1 MKIAFIVG
9 GFPSLSET
17 FILNQITGL
26 LDLGYEVEIFS
37 EFNPKEKKVHSDVE
51 KYRLKDRVYYI
62 LPIPYNKIKRILK
75 AFFLIIKNFHKAPLK
90 ILKSLNVFEYG
101 KAALSLRLLYF
112 LSPFLDKNFDILHS
126 HFGPNGIIGIYLKK
140 IGISGKYITSFHGYD
155 VSSFVINNGNN
166 VYKRLFLN
174 GDLFLPVSNY
184 WKRKLI
190 KLGCNEKKIII
201 HHMGINLEKFKFFEG
216 KKQSEETIR
225 ILTVGRLVEK
235 KGHEYAIKAIS
246 KIVKK
251 YNKIEYIIAGEGSL
265 RNELEELVEDL
276 HIKRYVKFLGAVE
289 QKEVLK
295 LYQQAHIFVLP
306 SVTASNGDQEG
317 IPVVLME
324 AQAAGLPIISTYH
337 TGIPEGVLDGKSGFL
352 VPERDVDALTEKLE
366 YLIEHPEIWPD
377 MGQYGRKFIEEH
389 YDMNK
394 LNRRLVEIYQN
405 LIEGKY
411 E

>member
-1 MKIAFIVG
+1 MKIAFIVSE
-9 GFPSLSET
+9 FPSLSET

-51 KYRLKDRVYYI
+51 KYRLKDRLHYM

-75 AFFLIIKNFHKAPLK
+75 AFFLIIKNFHKSPLK

-101 KAALSLRLLYF
+101 KAALSLRLLYS
-112 LSPFLDKNFDILHS
+112 LIPFLDKNIDILHC

-155 VSSFVINNGNN
+155 VNSYPKIMGEN
-166 VYKRLFLN
+166 VYNDLFN
-174 GDLFLPVSNY
+174 GGDLFTANTNFTKQQIL
-184 WKRKLI
+184 
-190 KLGCNEKKIII
+190 KLGCQEKKIIV

-276 HIKRYVKFLGAVE
+276 HIKRYVIFLGAVE

-306 SVTASNGDQEG
+306 SVTASNGDREG
-317 IPVVLME
+317 QALVIQE
-324 AQAAGLPIISTYH
+324 AQAMGLPIVSTLH
-337 TGIPEGVLDGKSGFL
+337 NGIPEGVLDGKSGFL

-377 MGQYGRKFIEEH
+377 MGQYGRKFVEEH
-389 YDMNK
+389 YDINK
-394 LNRRLVEIYQN
+394 LNQRLVEIYQN

>member
-9 GFPSLSET
+9 AFPSLSET

-51 KYRLKDRVYYI
+51 KYRLKDRVHYM
-62 LPIPYNKIKRILK
+62 LLIPYNKIKRILK
-75 AFFLIIKNFHKAPLK
+75 AIFLIIKNFHKAPLK

-101 KAALSLRLLYF
+101 KAALSLRVLYS
-112 LSPFLDKNFDILHS
+112 LIPFLNKNFDILHC

-155 VSSFVINNGNN
+155 VNSYPKIMGEN
-166 VYKRLFLN
+166 VYNDLFN
-174 GDLFLPVSNY
+174 GGDLFTANTNFTKQQIL
-184 WKRKLI
+184 KLE
-190 KLGCNEKKIII
+190 CQEKKIII
-201 HHMGINLEKFKFFEG
+201 LPVGFRIAKFKFSTRKIQHGEYI
-216 KKQSEETIR
+216 K
-225 ILTVGRLVEK
+225 ILTVGRLIEK

-251 YNKIEYIIAGEGSL
+251 YNKIEYIIAGEGYL

-317 IPVVLME
+317 QALVIQE
-324 AQAAGLPIISTYH
+324 AQAMGLPIVSTLH
-337 TGIPEGVLDGKSGFL
+337 NGIPEGVLDGKSGFL

-377 MGQYGRKFIEEH
+377 MGQYGRKFVEEY
-389 YDMNK
+389 YDINK
-394 LNRRLVEIYQN
+394 LNQRLVEIYQN
-405 LIEGKY
+405 LIESKY
-411 E
+411 

>member
-9 GFPSLSET
+9 AFPSLSET

-37 EFNPKEKKVHSDVE
+37 EFNLKEKKVHSDVE
-51 KYRLKDRVYYI
+51 KYRLKDRVHYM
-62 LPIPYNKIKRILK
+62 LLIPYNKIKRILK
-75 AFFLIIKNFHKAPLK
+75 AIFLIIKNFHKAPLK

-101 KAALSLRLLYF
+101 KAALSLRLLYS
-112 LSPFLDKNFDILHS
+112 LIPFLDKNFDILHC
-126 HFGPNGIIGIYLKK
+126 HFGTNGIIGTYLKK
-140 IGISGKYITSFHGYD
+140 IGVHAKLITIFHGYD
-155 VSSFVINNGNN
+155 MSSFVISNGNN

-174 GDLFLPVSNY
+174 GDLFLPISNY

-190 KLGCNEKKIII
+190 KLGCNEKKIIV

-235 KGHEYAIKAIS
+235 KGHKYAIQAIA
-246 KIVKK
+246 KIIKK
-251 YNKIEYIIAGEGSL
+251 YKNIEYIIAGDGPFRSKLEDL
-265 RNELEELVEDL
+265 TLELE
-276 HIKRYVKFLGAVE
+276 IKSYIKFLGAVE

-295 LYQQAHIFVLP
+295 LYQQVHIFILP
-306 SVTASNGDQEG
+306 SITASNGDQEG

-324 AQAAGLPIISTYH
+324 AQATGLPIISTYH
-337 TGIPEGVLDGKSGFL
+337 TGIPEVVVDGKSGFL

-377 MGQYGRKFIEEH
+377 MGQYGRKFVEEH
-389 YDMNK
+389 YDINK
-394 LNRRLVEIYQN
+394 LNQRLVEIFQN